1 MAVYTHVDDK
11 QLSDYLST
19 YDIGTAISFKGIAEG
34 SENSNYLLETDQARF
49 ILTLYERRAN
59 PADLPYFLD
68 LMEHLA
74 DAGINAPRPVHD
86 RAGAAL
92 KTLADRQSCIISFLN
107 GVSVDEPQESHCSEA
122 GKLLAALHN
131 AAADFSQTR
140 PNDLALKGWADLVS
154 DTVDQSA
161 EVSPEMPDLLSSE
174 LAYLQGSWPADLPT
188 GTIHADMF
196 PDNVLFMD
204 GKASGVIDFY
214 FACHDMLAYD
224 LAITMNSWCFDKNH
238 EFCPAKAKARS

>member
-1 MAVYTHVDDK
+1 M
-11 QLSDYLST
+11 LR
-19 YDIGTAISFKGIAEG
+19 
-34 SENSNYLLETDQARF
+34 LLW
-49 ILTLYERRAN
+49 
-59 PADLPYFLD
+59 
-68 LMEHLA
+68 
-74 DAGINAPRPVHD
+74 
-86 RAGAAL
+86 
-92 KTLADRQSCIISFLN
+92 
-107 GVSVDEPQESHCSEA
+107 
-122 GKLLAALHN
+122 HN
-131 AAADFSQTR
+131 AAADFGQKR
-140 PNDLALKGWADLVS
+140 PNDLALKGWTDLVS

-174 LAYLQGSWPADLPT
+174 LTYLQNNWPADLPA

-238 EFCPAKAKARS
+238 DFCPAKANAMITAYDESRALSAAEKAAFPTLCRGGAFRFLLTRLYDWLNPVGDSVNPDKDPMHYVKRLAFHRRINDFSDYLG